1 MKTNKPLK
9 LVTNSALVALTLS
22 IASCGGGGESSEPDP
37 APTPTPPPAPA
48 PNPTPEPLTQDQAFE
63 QYLTALTS
71 RVIVTGY
78 QNFQTQAQAL
88 MATTAAEC
96 QNAGASNEA
105 NDFTNIKT
113 SWRAASQAWQA
124 IIWLKQGPAGDSNN
138 RFKIQAWPDANNT
151 ITHGVSALE
160 ANPETVTAET
170 VAAGLAGSQGLSAME
185 YILYRTQATPVDPV
199 FEAKECEVLSAI
211 ATNVHNL
218 SVSFTTAWQASDGI
232 QQELINGTGNYS
244 SRKDAIEEIVSD
256 LLAYSEIV
264 KDDKLT
270 EGLTNTARAEN
281 AVSDLTTFNVRANID
296 SFAKAVTADDD
307 FGLDDVLIRAHEQ
320 DAIAT
325 QLIESYTASIAAAA
339 ALDDSFQTEAGSVEG
354 QARINALADAMD
366 VTQDLIDTELVQ
378 ALDINPGFNSNDGD

>member
-9 LVTNSALVALTLS
+9 LATNSALVALTLS
-22 IASCGGGGESSEPDP
+22 IASCGGGGGGSSEPDP
-37 APTPTPPPAPA
+37 APVPPTPPAP
-48 PNPTPEPLTQDQAFE
+48 PTTPEPLTQDQAFE

-71 RVIVTGY
+71 RVIVAGY
-78 QNFQTQAQAL
+78 QNFQTQAEAL
-88 MATTAAEC
+88 MTTTAAEC
-96 QNAGASNEA
+96 QNAGANNEA
-105 NDFTNIKT
+105 NDFSNIKT

-124 IIWLKQGPAGDSNN
+124 ITWLKQGPAGDNNN

-151 ITHGVSALE
+151 IARGVEALE
-160 ANPETVTAET
+160 TNPETVTADT
-170 VAAGLAGSQGLSAME
+170 VALGLAGSQGLTAME
-185 YILYRTQATPVDPV
+185 YILYRTQQTPVDPV

-218 SVSFTTAWQASDGI
+218 SVSFTAAWQTSDGI
-232 QQELINGTGNYS
+232 QQELIGGTGTYS
-244 SRKDAIEEIVSD
+244 SRKDAVEEIVSD

-270 EGLTNTARAEN
+270 DGLTNTSRAEN
-281 AVSDLTTFNVRANID
+281 AISDQTTFNIRTNITSFVNAFTAN
-296 SFAKAVTADDD
+296 DD
-307 FGLDDVLIRAHEQ
+307 FGLDDILVRAHEQ

-325 QLIESYTASIAAAA
+325 QIVESYSAIVNAAA
-339 ALDDSFQTEAGSVEG
+339 ALDDSFQAEAGSVQG

-366 VTQDLIDTELVQ
+366 VTQDLLDTELVQ